1 MYAGCAPRNLSEV
14 QKVMWGELEKLADK
28 GPSEKE
34 LSRSKGQI
42 RGGVTLNLEDTGSR
56 MSRLARA
63 ELVGELTSVSD
74 ALARID
80 AVHGEDVQAVARL
93 MLETNSA
100 SAIVSSND

>member
-1 MYAGCAPRNLSEV
+1 M
-14 QKVMWGELEKLADK
+14 
-28 GPSEKE
+28 
-34 LSRSKGQI
+34 
-42 RGGVTLNLEDTGSR
+42 TLNLEDTGSR